1 MNKSDNRIC
10 GSHPKYFVTKSSKV
24 SIFLRSDSDPQRGA
38 IKNFMLRLEKTR
50 GKISEFENFNG
61 QDKFVKRPYKSVES
75 KLFFFFLKNN
85 KKFRISNEI
94 LPRSVGR

>member
-50 GKISEFENFNG
+50 GKFSG
-61 QDKFVKRPYKSVES
+61 
-75 KLFFFFLKNN
+75 LKNFLV
-85 KKFRISNEI
+85 KKNS
-94 LPRSVGR
+94 

>member
-50 GKISEFENFNG
+50 GKVSKFKIFFG
-61 QDKFVKRPYKSVES
+61 QEKFVKDP
-75 KLFFFFLKNN
+75 
-85 KKFRISNEI
+85 
-94 LPRSVGR
+94 

>member
-50 GKISEFENFNG
+50 GKISGFEKIFCSR
-61 QDKFVKRPYKSVES
+61 KIR
-75 KLFFFFLKNN
+75 
-85 KKFRISNEI
+85 KKP
-94 LPRSVGR
+94 L